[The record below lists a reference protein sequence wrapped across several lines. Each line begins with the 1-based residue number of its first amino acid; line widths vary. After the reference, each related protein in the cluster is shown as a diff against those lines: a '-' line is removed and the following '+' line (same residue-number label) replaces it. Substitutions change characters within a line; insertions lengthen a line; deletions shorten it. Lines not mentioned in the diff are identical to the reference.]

1 MTKSELI
8 EALVRKQSQ
17 LVYRDVELA
26 VKSMLEHMA
35 QTLAYSSAVPLR

>member
-17 LVYRDVELA
+17 LGYRDVELA
-26 VKSMLEHMA
+26 VKNDA
-35 QTLAYSSAVPLR
+35 RAYGADLGEW